1 MDSITLAR
9 KAIGKS
15 FILNDS
21 FKKYSIPETTVNYS
35 QLKEEL
41 KRLINI
47 AKTNLTLDGTRPSV
61 FIFGPTGIGN
71 TEIEKSISEESGA
84 IFHKIEPQKVPIEE
98 LQGFP
103 YLHSKDEGS
112 KVVK

>member
-61 FIFGPTGIGN
+61 FIFGPTGIGK
-71 TEIEKSISEESGA
+71 TEIVKSISEESRA
-84 IFHKIEPQKVPIEE
+84 TESSH
-98 LQGFP
+98 
-103 YLHSKDEGS
+103 
-112 KVVK
+112 